1 MSKGSIS
8 SLTSP
13 SSSPC
18 SIHLSF
24 HSAHRYCV
32 STSEVVH
39 YRRLCSTG
47 GECLANELLRE
58 EPRILTLTQELMS
71 CLCTRAESSP
81 RHNSAQGSISLCLAG
96 LNVTFETLE
105 DAGEAED
112 EVGQG
117 QIHGLA
123 DLLD

>member
-1 MSKGSIS
+1 
-8 SLTSP
+8 
-13 SSSPC
+13 
-18 SIHLSF
+18 
-24 HSAHRYCV
+24 
-32 STSEVVH
+32 
-39 YRRLCSTG
+39 
-47 GECLANELLRE
+47 
-58 EPRILTLTQELMS
+58 MS
-71 CLCTRAESSP
+71 CLCTRAESS

-96 LNVTFETLE
+96 LNITFETPE